1 MTGDMLGN
9 EAQHGLIL
17 ILIFGH
23 SRGRQSRLILDF

>member
-9 EAQHGLIL
+9 EAQHGL